1 MNLSFFIAR
10 RYLISKKSHNLIN
23 LISSIS
29 VVGLAVGSFALIV
42 VLSVFNGFEDVI
54 KSLYGSFNPDL
65 EISATNGKTIDFESF
80 PKDKIIAFQD
90 VKGIAKVIEED
101 ALFKYSDKQYIGRIK
116 GVENNYRNLSG
127 IDSMI
132 VDGYFVLKEGQANF
146 AVVGS
151 GVAWYLGIYPENT
164 SQLLNVYVPKRGN
177 ASSFNLSSAFN
188 QKAVHPAGVFSVQQE
203 FDEKY
208 VFLPLGFVAEL
219 MNYKNEL
226 TVVEVF
232 TKPKADV
239 TVLQQKIGMLLGDG
253 YQVKN
258 RYQQNMAL
266 YKVMKSEKMAIFIIL
281 VFILA
286 LASFNMIG
294 SLSILIVEKTK
305 DIAVLK
311 SMGAN
316 KKLIK
321 RTFTYE
327 GMLISFIG
335 AAAGLAMGFLVLYLQ
350 QSFGLVS
357 LGSGE
362 GDFIIDAYPVK
373 MYWFEFFYVFA
384 VVQIIGFLATLYP
397 VNFLLKHFSEVKL
410 K

>member
-1 MNLSFFIAR
+1 
-10 RYLISKKSHNLIN
+10 
-23 LISSIS
+23 

-54 KSLYGSFNPDL
+54 KGLYGTFNPDL
-65 EISATNGKTIDFESF
+65 EISATSGKTIDFTSF
-80 PKDKIIAFQD
+80 PAEKINALKD

-101 ALFKYSDKQYIGRIK
+101 ALFKYSDKQYIGRVK
-116 GVENNYRNLSG
+116 GVETNYKNLSG

-132 VDGYFVLKEGQANF
+132 VDGYFVLKEGEANF

-151 GVAWYLGIYPENT
+151 GVAWYLGVYPENT

-208 VFLPLGFVAEL
+208 VFLPLNFVAEL
-219 MNYKNEL
+219 MNYKSEL

-232 TKPKADV
+232 TKQNADV
-239 TVLQQKIGMLLGDG
+239 DALQQNIEDLLGEE

-335 AAAGLAMGFLVLYLQ
+335 ATAGLGLGFLVLYLQ

-373 MYWFEFFYVFA
+373 MYWLEFLYVFA

-397 VNFLLKHFSEVKL
+397 VNFLLKHFAEVKL

>member
-54 KSLYGSFNPDL
+54 KGLYGTFNPDL
-65 EISATNGKTIDFESF
+65 EISASSGKTIDFTSF
-80 PKDKIIAFQD
+80 PEDEVIAFQD

-116 GVENNYRNLSG
+116 GVETNYKSLSG

-132 VDGYFVLKEGQANF
+132 VDGYFVLKEGRANF

-164 SQLLNVYVPKRGN
+164 SQLLNIYVPKRGN

-188 QKAVHPAGVFSVQQE
+188 QKAIHPAGVFSVQQE

-208 VFLPLGFVAEL
+208 VFLPLNFVAEL
-219 MNYKNEL
+219 MNYQNEL

-232 TKPKADV
+232 TKPNADIDA
-239 TVLQQKIGMLLGDG
+239 LQEKLENLLGEE
-253 YQVKN
+253 YQIKN
-258 RYQQNMAL
+258 SYQQNMAL

-316 KKLIK
+316 RKLIK

-335 AAAGLAMGFLVLYLQ
+335 AAAGLSLGFLILYLQ
-350 QSFGLVS
+350 QSFGLVN
-357 LGSGE
+357 LGSGQ

-373 MYWFEFFYVFA
+373 MYWLEFLFVFA
-384 VVQIIGFLATLYP
+384 VVQIIGFIATLYP